1 ESVKGPTN
9 NIVGLFLFFN
19 KNLILLGDLTVD
31 LMLHKLIC
39 LDNLQIGTVYF
50 SAFVVNLDGGNT
62 GFALYI
68 NQESDPIFIFR
79 KEKKNEVSFHVNE
92 EQFFWIVK
100 NSQFSPG
107 ERQDFFAEF
116 VEFLRL
122 MEDKVSNYVF
132 KREKLIRFTNS
143 RDIVRYKY
151 LYLTGES

>member
-1 ESVKGPTN
+1 
-9 NIVGLFLFFN
+9 VGLFLFFN
-19 KNLILLGDLTVD
+19 KNLIILGDLIVN

-39 LDNLQIGTVYF
+39 LENLQIGTVHF

-62 GFALYI
+62 GFALFI
-68 NQESDPIFIFR
+68 NQENDPIFIFR

-100 NSQFSPG
+100 NSQFTPG
-107 ERQDFFAEF
+107 ERQNFFAEF

-122 MEDKVSNYVF
+122 MEEKVSNYVF

-151 LYLTGES
+151 LYLTGEIS

>member
-1 ESVKGPTN
+1 M
-9 NIVGLFLFFN
+9 FFN
-19 KNLILLGDLTVD
+19 KNLIILGDLIAN

-39 LDNLQIGTVYF
+39 LENLQIGTVHF

-62 GFALYI
+62 GFALFI
-68 NQESDPIFIFR
+68 NQQNDPIFIFR

-100 NSQFSPG
+100 NSQFTAG
-107 ERQDFFAEF
+107 ERQVFFAEF
-116 VEFLRL
+116 VDFLRL

-132 KREKLIRFTNS
+132 KHEKLIRFTNS

-151 LYLTGES
+151 LYLTGELN

>member
-1 ESVKGPTN
+1 M
-9 NIVGLFLFFN
+9 FFN
-19 KNLILLGDLTVD
+19 KNLIILGDLIAN

-39 LDNLQIGTVYF
+39 LENLQIGTVHF

-62 GFALYI
+62 GFALFI
-68 NQESDPIFIFR
+68 NQQNDPIFIFR

-100 NSQFSPG
+100 NSQFTAG
-107 ERQDFFAEF
+107 ERRVFFAEF
-116 VEFLRL
+116 VDFLRL

-132 KREKLIRFTNS
+132 KHEKLIRFTNS

-151 LYLTGES
+151 LYLTGELN